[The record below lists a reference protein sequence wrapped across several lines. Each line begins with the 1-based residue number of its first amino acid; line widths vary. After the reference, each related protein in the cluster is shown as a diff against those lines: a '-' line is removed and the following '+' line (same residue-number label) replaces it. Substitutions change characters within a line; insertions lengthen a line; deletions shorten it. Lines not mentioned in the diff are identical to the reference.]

1 MLNRLP
7 ILIVALLMA
16 GSNVFGQVNFQPG
29 YVVSLQG
36 DTLKGYIDYRNWE
49 KNPKLISFSETPE
62 GSRQEF
68 HALGIRSFF
77 VSGDLYEGAIVKVE
91 TSSTMTDGLTYK
103 FEPELRT
110 DTVFV
115 RALVRGE
122 KSLYH
127 YHYTDATVA
136 KDQLYIRTENGLD
149 LLIFKSY
156 FRDYTGDDNYKGT
169 KTVAQNNR
177 YINQL
182 ALYLQDCPGIQ
193 KKFRGIR
200 YNSKSVKRLFDSY
213 YGCTNKEARFEEKE
227 VKYPLEVGVLLGG
240 TQTSLRFSSVMAT
253 PFTRVSFP
261 SDVSF
266 TGGLFFDLIRA
277 RNHGKW
283 SMNNELVYTSYKTAA
298 FYEVTKDN
306 GSGFYEYY
314 DFQLEYAYVKLN
326 TMFRFKYPIGQ
337 MYVFINAGMSNG
349 FMVRGMDSQ
358 KAVRGFPSGERVNE
372 GNIFTNGVRKYE
384 QGYLGGLGVRYKRYA
399 LEARYEKTNGML
411 DYLGLGATL
420 SKASLIMTYRF
431 TK

>member
-16 GSNVFGQVNFQPG
+16 GSNVVGQVNFQPG

-49 KNPKLISFSETPE
+49 RNPKLISFSETPE

-91 TSSTMTDGLTYK
+91 TSSTITDGLTYK

-115 RALVRGE
+115 RTLVRGE

-127 YHYTDATVA
+127 YYYTGGPIG
-136 KDQLYIRTENGLD
+136 KDQFYIRAANGLE

-156 FRDYTGDDNYKGT
+156 FKEYTGNDNYKGS
-169 KTVAQNNR
+169 KIVAQNNF

-193 KKFRGIR
+193 EKFRGIR
-200 YNSKSVKRLFDSY
+200 YNSKSMKRIFDSY
-213 YGCTNKEARFEEKE
+213 YGCTNKQAKFEEKE
-227 VKYPLEVGVLLGG
+227 IKYPLEMGVLLGG
-240 TQTSLRFSSVMAT
+240 TQTSMHLSSAMAT
-253 PFTRVSFP
+253 PFTSASFP

-266 TGGLFFDLIRA
+266 TGGLFFDLVRA

-298 FYEVTKDN
+298 LYEVTKDN

-314 DFQLEYAYVKLN
+314 NFQLEYAYVKLN

-337 MYVFINAGMSNG
+337 MHVFINAGISNG
-349 FMVRGMDSQ
+349 FMVRGTDYQ
-358 KAVRGFPSGERVNE
+358 KTVHGFPSGERVNE
-372 GNIFTNGVRKYE
+372 GNVFKNGVRKHE

-411 DYLGLGATL
+411 DYIGLVANF
-420 SKASLIMTYRF
+420 SKASFIMTYRF